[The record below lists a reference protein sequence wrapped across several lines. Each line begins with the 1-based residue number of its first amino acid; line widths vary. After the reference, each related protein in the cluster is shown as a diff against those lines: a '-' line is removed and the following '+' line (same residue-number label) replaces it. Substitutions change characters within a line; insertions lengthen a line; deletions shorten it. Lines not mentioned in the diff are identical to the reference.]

1 MQPLD
6 TYSGPTSAHFDGK
19 ERRSFMSVAH
29 RALISEY
36 IHAWQAGPDTVIRT
50 PAFFDKPSGLGKATM
65 PLSNVVAEDIGG
77 APLERV
83 MLILRDGADGHDVA
97 MRCAALIAE
106 LASIFAKYHAE
117 ALAIELAGDDSER
130 E

>member
-1 MQPLD
+1 MTQPLD
-6 TYSGPTSAHFDGK
+6 TYGGPTSDYFDGQ

-36 IHAWQAGPDTVIRT
+36 VHAWQAGPDTVIRT
-50 PAFFDKPSGLGKATM
+50 PAFCDKPSGYGTPKL
-65 PLSNVVAEDIGG
+65 PLSTVVAEDIGG
-77 APLERV
+77 EPLERA

-117 ALAIELAGDDSER
+117 ALAIELAGDE
-130 E
+130 